1 MRPVFHKFLKFL
13 RRNFKD
19 RSVWVEQADFE
30 KIEKQTDKQTKTKDT
45 ASGAV
50 NANHS
55 TGGPHKLCDR
65 LYFEFIEAMYGNI
78 ENPRLIVLDC
88 DRYSHLTS
96 K

>member
-1 MRPVFHKFLKFL
+1 MLFC
-13 RRNFKD
+13 
-19 RSVWVEQADFE
+19 VEMWSISCACG
-30 KIEKQTDKQTKTKDT
+30 I
-45 ASGAV
+45 
-50 NANHS
+50 

-78 ENPRLIVLDC
+78 ENPRIIVLDC